1 MMMIQMQVTPEEAR
15 KLIGAIPHKSCQSG
29 LQNHW
34 VEGGDAGVTAQS
46 ICWLYCWAKTGMN
59 STDAAIQA
67 RRAFNQ
73 IFDKPYEWFDARVD
87 HDWAREARYQPV
99 YIENELD
106 SMLAAHK

>member
-1 MMMIQMQVTPEEAR
+1 MMMIRMQVTPDEAR
-15 KLIGAIPHKSCQSG
+15 KLIRAIPHKTCQTG
-29 LQNHW
+29 LQKNW

-87 HDWAREARYQPV
+87 HDWARQARYHLE
-99 YIENELD
+99 YIEDELD
-106 SMLAAHK
+106 RRLAAN